1 MNQPR
6 ANVPDVFAKCSA
18 LAPIDQLRKIPHYPF
33 FHPLES
39 AQGPEVTIGGRRL
52 VMLAANDY
60 LGLSTDPRV
69 KDAAVRAV
77 ECFGAGCGASR
88 LLAGTMALHE
98 ELEAAFASFLGKEQ
112 ALVFTTGMQTNLGII
127 QALVGKEDTVITDKL
142 DHASILDGCRLS
154 NGEMTRFRHNDCE
167 DLERVLSAQAARA
180 RGVLVAVE
188 GVYSMDGDMADVPRV
203 IALARRHGARVLLDD
218 AHGLGVLG
226 QTGAG
231 TAEHFGCLGEVD
243 LVMGTF
249 SKAFA
254 AIGGVVAGPTHVI
267 NHIRHSARSMIFS
280 AALPPP
286 VVAAVRAA
294 LDIVRTEPERRGKLM
309 RNAAAMRAGLADAG
323 FDTGSSSTP
332 IIPVRLGSRDAVFSA
347 WRALFE
353 AGVFAAAVLPPAVPP
368 GREMLRVSVTAAHT
382 AGHIETALNA
392 FRALC

>member
-1 MNQPR
+1 
-6 ANVPDVFAKCSA
+6 
-18 LAPIDQLRKIPHYPF
+18 
-33 FHPLES
+33 
-39 AQGPEVTIGGRRL
+39 
-52 VMLAANDY
+52 
-60 LGLSTDPRV
+60 
-69 KDAAVRAV
+69 
-77 ECFGAGCGASR
+77 
-88 LLAGTMALHE
+88 MALHE